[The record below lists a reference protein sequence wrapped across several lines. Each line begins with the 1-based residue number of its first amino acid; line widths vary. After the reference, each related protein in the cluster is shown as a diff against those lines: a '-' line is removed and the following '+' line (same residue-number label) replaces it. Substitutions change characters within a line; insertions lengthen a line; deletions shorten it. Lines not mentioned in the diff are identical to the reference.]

1 LIGGDLDY
9 HIGTE
14 NFIQGK
20 KNSIKS
26 IFKTC
31 DPKLNTSNWKKER
44 KEKKTNL
51 KLIFMCATK
60 NLMYRTQEIKQ
71 NQFRID
77 LKLATKEFIQK
88 RKALTKILHGSFY
101 ICDS

>member
-31 DPKLNTSNWKKER
+31 DPKLNMSNWKKER
-44 KEKKTNL
+44 KEKKNNI
-51 KLIFMCATK
+51 KLI
-60 NLMYRTQEIKQ
+60 LYVQP
-71 NQFRID
+71 
-77 LKLATKEFIQK
+77 
-88 RKALTKILHGSFY
+88 KI
-101 ICDS
+101 

>member
-51 KLIFMCATK
+51 KLILCV
-60 NLMYRTQEIKQ
+60 QP
-71 NQFRID
+71 
-77 LKLATKEFIQK
+77 
-88 RKALTKILHGSFY
+88 KI
-101 ICDS
+101 